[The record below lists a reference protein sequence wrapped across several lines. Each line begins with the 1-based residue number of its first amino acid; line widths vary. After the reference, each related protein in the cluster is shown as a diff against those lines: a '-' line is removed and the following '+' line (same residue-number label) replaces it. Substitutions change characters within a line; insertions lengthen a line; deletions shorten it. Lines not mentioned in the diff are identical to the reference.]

1 MLYSVVS
8 QKQRCSTGNLRIR
21 ASAIFIPC
29 QVVKS
34 EHFQCNGSLG
44 FHGGSG
50 HDIELV
56 LLLTRL
62 LAQDHYQ
69 DEQSEEEEEEENNC

>member
-1 MLYSVVS
+1 M
-8 QKQRCSTGNLRIR
+8 
-21 ASAIFIPC
+21 
-29 QVVKS
+29 VKS

-69 DEQSEEEEEEENNC
+69 DEQSEEEEEEENNR